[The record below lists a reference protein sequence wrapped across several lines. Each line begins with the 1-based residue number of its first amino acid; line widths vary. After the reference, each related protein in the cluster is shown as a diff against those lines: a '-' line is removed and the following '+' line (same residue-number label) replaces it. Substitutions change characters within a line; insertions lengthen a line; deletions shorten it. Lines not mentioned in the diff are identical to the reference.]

1 MKRRQLARML
11 CTATNAHYGQFDR
24 SGLPY
29 IFHPIR
35 VMQLLNTDD
44 EELQCIALGHDLLED
59 TDVTQGQL
67 IQLFSPRIV
76 EGIHALTKFP
86 SDTLESYKA
95 KVKANPDARRVKL
108 CDLQHNM
115 DLTRL
120 NKLTKRDV
128 ERMAEYTTFYQE
140 LLEIRHEPT

>member
-1 MKRRQLARML
+1 
-11 CTATNAHYGQFDR
+11 
-24 SGLPY
+24 
-29 IFHPIR
+29 
-35 VMQLLNTDD
+35 MQLLNTDD

-120 NKLTKRDV
+120 SKLTKRDV
-128 ERMAEYTTFYQE
+128 ERMAEYTVFYRE
-140 LLEIRHEPT
+140 LLEMDHEAS